1 MAQVVVRNI
10 EEDVKA
16 RLKHR
21 AAQHGWSMEE
31 EVRQIL
37 RKAVAEQAQSPVKL
51 GSRMAARFT
60 GVGLSG
66 RVAAASRPSSCARE
80 FRREIES
87 PLKTKAADR

>member
-10 EEDVKA
+10 DDDVKA

-37 RKAVAEQAQSPVKL
+37 RKAVAETGQPPVKI
-51 GSRMAARFT
+51 GSRMAARFA
-60 GVGLSG
+60 GAGLSSDLPQLEGEAVLPMDFG
-66 RVAAASRPSSCARE
+66 R
-80 FRREIES
+80 
-87 PLKTKAADR
+87 

>member
-10 EEDVKA
+10 EDDVKA

-37 RKAVAEQAQSPVKL
+37 RKAVAETGRAPVKL
-51 GSRMAARFT
+51 GSRMAARFA
-60 GVGLSG
+60 GAGLSG
-66 RVAAASRPSSCARE
+66 ELPQLEGEAALPMDFGR
-80 FRREIES
+80 
-87 PLKTKAADR
+87 